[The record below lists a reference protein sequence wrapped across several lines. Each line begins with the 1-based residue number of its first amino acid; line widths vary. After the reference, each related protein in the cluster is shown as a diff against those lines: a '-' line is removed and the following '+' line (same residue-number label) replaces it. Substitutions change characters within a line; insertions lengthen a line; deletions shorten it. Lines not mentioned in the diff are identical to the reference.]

1 MITEKMKHCPILLV
15 DDEPAE
21 LEAYSLLLNS
31 MGMNN
36 VKTLSDSRRVL
47 ATLENMQSPVL
58 FLDLNMPHMSG
69 QEVLRELKSSKPQIP
84 VIIVTADSE
93 IETAVECLKLG
104 AQDYLVK
111 PIDLK
116 MFSSALRNALEIG
129 LLRNEVMSLK
139 GISFGSREYTNRAFD
154 RIITKSPLMFGL
166 FQYIESIATS
176 GLPTLILGE
185 TGSGKE
191 LIAKAI
197 HEVSGLPG
205 EFVAVDISGLDDAL
219 LSDTLFGHARGAYT
233 GADSIRAGM
242 IEKAADGT
250 IFLDE
255 IGDLS
260 EISQVKLL
268 RLLQEKIYYPLGSD
282 QPKQCQARI
291 ITAANKD
298 LSKLAGQE
306 GEFRMDLYYRLST
319 HLIKVPPLRERKEDI
334 PLLVEHLIASG
345 AKDMNKAVP
354 TISPKAMS
362 LLIQHPFWGNVRELK
377 AYISDAV
384 ARCTHGHI
392 QDHLIADRLAG
403 GTSLGRSDIVRTNP
417 LEALFGHFPTLEE
430 LADYAVDTALSA
442 TDNNQSQAAG
452 LLGVSR
458 QALHKRLKKRNPVST
473 LADNVNQG

>member
-1 MITEKMKHCPILLV
+1 MITSKMKNCPILLV
-15 DDEPAE
+15 DDEQAE
-21 LEAYSLLLNS
+21 LDAYSLLLTS
-31 MGMNN
+31 MGLKN
-36 VKTLSDSRRVL
+36 VKTLNDSREVMT
-47 ATLENMQSPVL
+47 TLETMQSPVL

-69 QEVLRELKSSKPQIP
+69 QEILRALKIQNPQIP
-84 VIIVTADSE
+84 VIIITADSE

-116 MFSSALRNALEIG
+116 MFSSALRNSLEIG

-139 GISFGSREYTNRAFD
+139 GISFGSRKYTNKAFD
-154 RIITKSPLMFGL
+154 QIVTKSPLMFGL

-191 LIAKAI
+191 LIAKAV

-205 EFVAVDISGLDDAL
+205 EFVAVDISGLDDNL
-219 LSDTLFGHARGAYT
+219 FSDTLFGHAKGAYT
-233 GADSIRAGM
+233 GADTIRAGM
-242 IEKAADGT
+242 LEKAAGGT

-282 QPKQCQARI
+282 QSKKCRARI

-298 LSKLAGQE
+298 LSKLAGQD

-319 HLIKVPPLRERKEDI
+319 HLIKVPPLRDRREDI
-334 PLLVEHLIASG
+334 PLLVKHLIEGG
-345 AKDMNKAVP
+345 AVTMKKEVP
-354 TISPKAMS
+354 TISPQAMN
-362 LLIQHPFWGNVRELK
+362 LLIRHPFWGNIRELK

-384 ARCTHGHI
+384 ARCRHGHI
-392 QDHLIADRLAG
+392 QEHLIADRLAG
-403 GTSLGRSDIVRTNP
+403 ASSANRSCSVYTNP

-430 LADYAVDTALSA
+430 LADYAVDSALSI
-442 TDNNQSQAAG
+442 TDNNQNQASH

-458 QALHKRLKKRNPVST
+458 QALHKRLKKRTDTSST
-473 LADNVNQG
+473 ES

>member
-1 MITEKMKHCPILLV
+1 MITEKMRNCQILLV

-21 LEAYSLLLNS
+21 LEAYSLLLSS
-31 MGMNN
+31 MGMEN
-36 VKTLSDSRRVL
+36 VRTLSDSRNVS
-47 ATLENMQSPVL
+47 AMLESMQSPVL
-58 FLDLNMPHMSG
+58 FLDLNMPHRSG
-69 QEVLRELKSSKPQIP
+69 QEVLRELKLTKPQIP
-84 VIIVTADSE
+84 VIIITADSE

-129 LLRNEVMSLK
+129 LLRNEVMTLK
-139 GISFGSREYTNRAFD
+139 GISFSSREYTNKAFD
-154 RIITKSPLMFGL
+154 RIVTKSPLMFGL

-191 LIAKAI
+191 LIANAI

-205 EFVAVDISGLDDAL
+205 KFVAVDISGLDDTL
-219 LSDTLFGHARGAYT
+219 FSDTLFGHAKGAFT
-233 GADSIRAGM
+233 GAEAVRAGM
-242 IEKAADGT
+242 IEKAGDGT

-260 EISQVKLL
+260 EVSQVKLL

-282 QPKQCQARI
+282 QPKHCRARI

-298 LSKLAGQE
+298 LTRLAGLD

-319 HLIKVPPLRERKEDI
+319 HLIKVPPLRDRKEDI
-334 PLLVEHLIASG
+334 PLLVEHLMTSA
-345 AKDMNKAVP
+345 AATMNKAIP
-354 TISPKAMS
+354 TISPQAMN
-362 LLIQHPFWGNVRELK
+362 LLMQHPFCGNIRELK

-384 ARCTHGHI
+384 ARSTHGHI
-392 QDHLIADRLAG
+392 QDNLIAERLAG
-403 GTSLGRSDIVRTNP
+403 ATAMTSTAPNTKVSTNP
-417 LEALFGHFPTLEE
+417 LESLFGYFPSLEE
-430 LADYAVDTALSA
+430 LADYAVEMALNVSES
-442 TDNNQSQAAG
+442 NQSQASR
-452 LLGVSR
+452 LLGISR
-458 QALHKRLKKRNPVST
+458 QALNKRLKKRTPPRT
-473 LADNVNQG
+473 GTT

>member
-1 MITEKMKHCPILLV
+1 MITAKMKNCPILLV

-36 VKTLSDSRRVL
+36 ITTLSDSRKVL

-58 FLDLNMPHMSG
+58 FLDLNMPHLSG
-69 QEVLRELKSSKPQIP
+69 QEVLRELKSQKPQIP

-154 RIITKSPLMFGL
+154 RIVTKSPLMFGL

-197 HEVSGLPG
+197 HEVSCLPG

-219 LSDTLFGHARGAYT
+219 LSDTLFGHAKGAYT
-233 GADSIRAGM
+233 GAESVRAGM
-242 IEKAADGT
+242 IEKATDGT

-260 EISQVKLL
+260 EVSQVKLL

-282 QPKQCQARI
+282 QPKQCHARI

-319 HLIKVPPLRERKEDI
+319 HLIKVPPLRDRKEDI
-334 PLLVEHLIASG
+334 PLLVEHLIAAG
-345 AKDMNKAVP
+345 ATAMNKAVP
-354 TISPKAMS
+354 TISPQAMN
-362 LLIQHPFWGNVRELK
+362 LLIQHPFWGNIRELK

-392 QDHLIADRLAG
+392 QDHLIADRLTGAISCKE
-403 GTSLGRSDIVRTNP
+403 TISCRQIHLSPFLVTFQPLKNWPTMPLTMRSILPTTTRVRRP
-417 LEALFGHFPTLEE
+417 ACWAFLDKP
-430 LADYAVDTALSA
+430 
-442 TDNNQSQAAG
+442 
-452 LLGVSR
+452 
-458 QALHKRLKKRNPVST
+458 
-473 LADNVNQG
+473 

>member
-1 MITEKMKHCPILLV
+1 MITEKMRNCQILLV

-21 LEAYSLLLNS
+21 LEAYSLLLSS
-31 MGMNN
+31 MGMEN
-36 VKTLSDSRRVL
+36 VRTLSDSRNVS
-47 ATLENMQSPVL
+47 AMLETMQSPVL
-58 FLDLNMPHMSG
+58 FLDLNMPHRSG
-69 QEVLRELKSSKPQIP
+69 QEVLRELKLTKPQIP
-84 VIIVTADSE
+84 VIIITADSE

-129 LLRNEVMSLK
+129 LLRNEVMTLK
-139 GISFGSREYTNRAFD
+139 GISFSSREYTNKAFD
-154 RIITKSPLMFGL
+154 RIVTKSPLMFGL

-191 LIAKAI
+191 LIANAI

-205 EFVAVDISGLDDAL
+205 KFVAVDISGLDDTL
-219 LSDTLFGHARGAYT
+219 FSDTLFGHAKGAYT
-233 GADSIRAGM
+233 GAETVRAGM
-242 IEKAADGT
+242 LEKAGNGT

-260 EISQVKLL
+260 EVSQVKLL

-282 QPKQCQARI
+282 QPKQCSARI

-298 LSKLAGQE
+298 LTRLAGLD

-319 HLIKVPPLRERKEDI
+319 HLIKVPPLRDRKEDI
-334 PLLVEHLIASG
+334 PLLVEHLMTSA
-345 AKDMNKAVP
+345 AATMNKAIP
-354 TISPKAMS
+354 TISPQAMN
-362 LLIQHPFWGNVRELK
+362 LLMQHHFCGNIRELK

-384 ARCTHGHI
+384 ARSTHGHI
-392 QDHLIADRLAG
+392 QDNLIAERLTGA
-403 GTSLGRSDIVRTNP
+403 TSMKSASPKSTVYTNS
-417 LEALFGHFPTLEE
+417 LESLFGYFPTLEE
-430 LADYAVDTALSA
+430 LADYAVEMALDVSA
-442 TDNNQSQAAG
+442 NNQSQASR
-452 LLGVSR
+452 LLGISR
-458 QALHKRLKKRNPVST
+458 QALNKRLKKRTPI
-473 LADNVNQG
+473 